1 MRTRGWTHIHGAG
14 YNNIYARHIANLP
27 PSPPHSHTVNGVCA
41 CTLQHAVAAAMVSAL
56 VPFDWGVLFGKWFCV
71 TFANMT
77 KMAVECAV
85 WCVATIC
92 GVQQKS

>member
-1 MRTRGWTHIHGAG
+1 
-14 YNNIYARHIANLP
+14 
-27 PSPPHSHTVNGVCA
+27 
-41 CTLQHAVAAAMVSAL
+41 MVSAL